1 MITGSQSVPNANIRD
16 RFSDSIIENVNVWLN
31 AYDTHL
37 NLVLWNPMAEKIS
50 GYSAAEVIGHAKIWE
65 WLYPD
70 EAYRQS
76 LISAAQAV
84 TTQNNSLEN
93 YETRICC
100 KNGQEK
106 TISWNS
112 RSLTDEHSEVYAVI
126 TFGYDITDR
135 KQAEEALQKAHA
147 ELSVLYQEA
156 RQLAVMEERRRL
168 ARDLHDSATQALFS
182 LTLFAEA
189 GERLL
194 QSGQLKEAQTY
205 LAWLKETAQSALK
218 EMRLLIYELRPA
230 VLKPGGLVEA
240 LQQRLNA
247 VERHAGLK
255 AHLIVDQPIEL
266 PLLAEE
272 ELYHIIQEALNNSL
286 KHAAATSVMVRLQ
299 PTEAGV
305 EAKITDNGIGF
316 DNESARQKGG
326 MGLINMRERVERLG
340 GQLAIASQPGKGVE
354 ITITFNPAGLT
365 ATEAQP

>member
-1 MITGSQSVPNANIRD
+1 
-16 RFSDSIIENVNVWLN
+16 
-31 AYDTHL
+31 
-37 NLVLWNPMAEKIS
+37 
-50 GYSAAEVIGHAKIWE
+50 
-65 WLYPD
+65 
-70 EAYRQS
+70 
-76 LISAAQAV
+76 
-84 TTQNNSLEN
+84 
-93 YETRICC
+93 
-100 KNGQEK
+100 
-106 TISWNS
+106 
-112 RSLTDEHSEVYAVI
+112 
-126 TFGYDITDR
+126 
-135 KQAEEALQKAHA
+135 
-147 ELSVLYQEA
+147 
-156 RQLAVMEERRRL
+156 
-168 ARDLHDSATQALFS
+168 
-182 LTLFAEA
+182 
-189 GERLL
+189 
-194 QSGQLKEAQTY
+194 
-205 LAWLKETAQSALK
+205 
-218 EMRLLIYELRPA
+218 MRLLIYELRPA